1 MTYSSVFFSD
11 DFQIACNKLA
21 KYYLQ
26 EFTEINLYSLSGT
39 EEKVPLEKLYVAMKW
54 IRCNK
59 EQIKPSPKVKDPD
72 EKPEESDNICFY
84 TQIFDKVCLST
95 YKICYA
101 HM

>member
-1 MTYSSVFFSD
+1 MITVKYDLFLFFSD

-21 KYYLQ
+21 KYYLK

-39 EEKVPLEKLYVAMKW
+39 DETVPLEKLYVAMKW

-59 EQIKPSPKVKDPD
+59 EQIKPDSRNQPEKIPD
-72 EKPEESDNICFY
+72 ENDNICDY

-95 YKICYA
+95 L
-101 HM
+101 